1 MASSKREAGLA
12 VDITFERGDEAA
24 PRGHAILYFRS
35 RSDAD
40 EIWATYVVI
49 LPIAVDVSKYVP
61 PFLMNQVAQAGP
73 TELSAFA
80 FPPAPERVGSRQAL
94 EEMASRREDDVL
106 YCGTFDA
113 GDVASAMMS
122 VNEAVQTYADRCGP
136 IDAGEPEEAGDDDEL
151 GVSEVLYGLMND
163 ADKLGE
169 LTSLVGRLKFAVEGS
184 DDTQARDAEREMSAL
199 ARHLPADN
207 QVHLL
212 IAALKSS
219 DSRGARLADLYLQ
232 RCYHLVK
239 EEYREM
245 AAIDRQL
252 SELETEDA
260 QNNIS

>member
-1 MASSKREAGLA
+1 ME
-12 VDITFERGDEAA
+12 ITFERGDEAA

-35 RSDAD
+35 RTDAD
-40 EIWATYVVI
+40 EVWATYVVI

-61 PFLMNQVAQAGP
+61 PFLMNQVEQAGA

-80 FPPAPERVGSRQAL
+80 FPPAPERVGSREEL
-94 EEMASRREDDVL
+94 EQMASRREDDVL
-106 YCGTFDA
+106 YCGTFDS
-113 GDVASAMMS
+113 GDVAGAMMS
-122 VNEAVQTYADRCGP
+122 VNEAVQAYADRCVSVAAEVP
-136 IDAGEPEEAGDDDEL
+136 DEVEEDDSL
-151 GVSEVLYGLMND
+151 GVNEVLYGLMND

-169 LTSLVGRLKFAVEGS
+169 LTSLVGKLKFAVEGS
-184 DDTQARDAEREMSAL
+184 DDVQTREAEREMGAL

-212 IAALKSS
+212 VSAVKSS

-245 AAIDRQL
+245 ADIDRQL
-252 SELETEDA
+252 AQMETGET

>member
-1 MASSKREAGLA
+1 M
-12 VDITFERGDEAA
+12 DITFERGDEAA

-35 RSDAD
+35 RADAG

-61 PFLMNQVAQAGP
+61 PFLMNQVEQAGA

-80 FPPAPERVGSRQAL
+80 FPPAPERVGSREAL
-94 EEMASRREDDVL
+94 EDMATRREDDVL
-106 YCGTFDA
+106 YCGAFDA
-113 GDVASAMMS
+113 GDVAGAMMS
-122 VNEAVQTYADRCGP
+122 VNEAVQAYADMCVAVAAEVP
-136 IDAGEPEEAGDDDEL
+136 EDEAGEDDAL
-151 GVSEVLYGLMND
+151 GVSEVLYGLMDD

-169 LTSLVGRLKFAVEGS
+169 LTSLVGKLKFAVEGS
-184 DDTQARDAEREMSAL
+184 DDVQTREAEREMSAL

-207 QVHLL
+207 QVHHLV
-212 IAALKSS
+212 AAVKSS

-252 SELETEDA
+252 LELETEDA

>member
-1 MASSKREAGLA
+1 M
-12 VDITFERGDEAA
+12 DFTFERGDEGA
-24 PRGHAILYFRS
+24 PKGHAILYFRS
-35 RSDAD
+35 RADAD
-40 EIWATYVVI
+40 EVWATYVVI

-80 FPPAPERVGSRQAL
+80 FPPAPERVGSREAL

-106 YCGTFDA
+106 YCGTFDT
-113 GDVASAMMS
+113 GDVAGAMMI
-122 VNEAVQTYADRCGP
+122 VNEAVQAYADRCGP
-136 IDAGEPEEAGDDDEL
+136 VAAAEPEEPEEDDAL

-169 LTSLVGRLKFAVEGS
+169 LTGLVGRLKFAVEGS
-184 DDTQARDAEREMSAL
+184 DDDQARETEREMRAL

-207 QVHLL
+207 QVHHLVD
-212 IAALKSS
+212 AVKSS

-245 AAIDRQL
+245 ADIDRQL
-252 SELETEDA
+252 AQLETEDA
-260 QNNIS
+260 QNNVS

>member
-1 MASSKREAGLA
+1 M
-12 VDITFERGDEAA
+12 DITFERGDEAA

-35 RSDAD
+35 RADAG

-49 LPIAVDVSKYVP
+49 LPITVDVSKYVP
-61 PFLMNQVAQAGP
+61 PFLMNQVEQAGA

-80 FPPAPERVGSRQAL
+80 FPPAPERVGSREAL
-94 EEMASRREDDVL
+94 EDMASRREDDVL

-113 GDVASAMMS
+113 GDVAGAMMS
-122 VNEAVQTYADRCGP
+122 VNEAVQTYADRCAAVGAEVP
-136 IDAGEPEEAGDDDEL
+136 EDQAEEDDAL
-151 GVSEVLYGLMND
+151 GVSEVLYGLMDD

-169 LTSLVGRLKFAVEGS
+169 LTGLVGRLKFAVEGS
-184 DDTQARDAEREMSAL
+184 DDTQAREAEREMSAL
-199 ARHLPADN
+199 ARHLPPDN
-207 QVHLL
+207 QVNHLV
-212 IAALKSS
+212 AAVKSS

>member
-1 MASSKREAGLA
+1 MAREFREADWNM
-12 VDITFERGDEAA
+12 DITFERGDEAA
-24 PRGHAILYFRS
+24 PRGHAILYLRS
-35 RSDAD
+35 RADAD

-80 FPPAPERVGSRQAL
+80 FPPAPERVGSREAL

-106 YCGTFDA
+106 YCGTFDT
-113 GDVASAMMS
+113 GDVAGAMMT

-136 IDAGEPEEAGDDDEL
+136 VAGEEAADVEDDDAL

-184 DDTQARDAEREMSAL
+184 DDVQTREAEREMRLL
-199 ARHLPADN
+199 ARHLPTDN
-207 QVHLL
+207 QVHHLVE
-212 IAALKSS
+212 AVKAS
-219 DSRGARLADLYLQ
+219 DSRGATLADLYLQ

-245 AAIDRQL
+245 ADIDRQL
-252 SELETEDA
+252 ANLETEDA
-260 QNNIS
+260 QNNIP

>member
-1 MASSKREAGLA
+1 M
-12 VDITFERGDEAA
+12 DITFERGDEAA

-35 RSDAD
+35 SADAD
-40 EIWATYVVI
+40 EVWATYVVI

-80 FPPAPERVGSRQAL
+80 FPPAPERVGSRDAL

-106 YCGTFDA
+106 YCGSFDS
-113 GDVASAMMS
+113 GDVAGAMMT
-122 VNEAVQTYADRCGP
+122 VNEAVQAYADRCGP
-136 IDAGEPEEAGDDDEL
+136 MVVEEPEEGDKDDDSL
-151 GVSEVLYGLMND
+151 GVNEVLYGLMND

-169 LTSLVGRLKFAVEGS
+169 LTSLVGRLKFAIEGS
-184 DDTQARDAEREMSAL
+184 DEVQTREAEREMRAL

-207 QVHLL
+207 QVHHLV
-212 IAALKSS
+212 AAVKSS
-219 DSRGARLADLYLQ
+219 DGRGARLADLYLQ

-245 AAIDRQL
+245 ADIDRQL
-252 SELETEDA
+252 AQMETEDA

>member
-1 MASSKREAGLA
+1 MFEDSASPGEM
-12 VDITFERGDEAA
+12 
-24 PRGHAILYFRS
+24 
-35 RSDAD
+35 
-40 EIWATYVVI
+40 WATYLVV
-49 LPIAVDVSKYVP
+49 LPISIDIAKYVP
-61 PFLMNQVAQAGP
+61 PFLMNQVEQAGA

-80 FPPAPERVGSRQAL
+80 FPPAPERVGSREAL

-106 YCGTFDA
+106 YCGTFDT
-113 GDVASAMMS
+113 GDVAGAMMS
-122 VNEAVQTYADRCGP
+122 VNEAVQAYADRCVAVAAEVP
-136 IDAGEPEEAGDDDEL
+136 EDEAEEDDAL
-151 GVSEVLYGLMND
+151 GVNEVLYGLMND

-169 LTSLVGRLKFAVEGS
+169 LTSLVGKLKFAVEGS

-207 QVHLL
+207 QVQHL

-245 AAIDRQL
+245 ADIDRQL
-252 SELETEDA
+252 AELET
-260 QNNIS
+260 